1 MTTTDSFD
9 PTAFDP
15 FDADYLADPYP
26 LMNAAREFAPAFFNE
41 RLGHWIVTRHADIKQ
56 ILRNPA
62 RFSATNANSP
72 LREPCPHA
80 AKALVDGGYGAV
92 PTLAN
97 VDPPAH
103 TRVRRLAATAFTNRR
118 IASMEPVIR
127 QLVQDFIRDH
137 GPQGRADLVAD
148 LAWSLPAQVL
158 FRVLGL
164 GDENLETVKT
174 GSWNR
179 ILFVYGLPDDDTQV
193 DAARGLAEFWTF
205 IEALVHER
213 AESPRDDYISALL
226 AAETKDDGRLTEAEV
241 ATVSLNLLFAGHETT
256 TGLLGNG
263 LRRLLE
269 HENAWDRLIED
280 PSRITNAIEEILR
293 FDSSVIAWRR
303 QTTMDTQIGG
313 VAVPKDARLVLM
325 LGAANRDPEVFENP
339 DDFDIDRP
347 NAREHLSFGHGPH
360 LCLGAPLA
368 RLQGRIALEELTAAL
383 PELSLDQTCHYE
395 FAPNIS
401 FRGPLSLPATWPPT
415 TDHERDVG

>member
-1 MTTTDSFD
+1 MTLSDRFD

-15 FDADYLADPYP
+15 LGADYLADPYP
-26 LMNAAREFAPAFFNE
+26 SMNAARRFAPAFHNE
-41 RLGHWIVTRHADIKQ
+41 QLDHGIVTRHADIKQ
-56 ILRNPA
+56 VFRNPSV
-62 RFSATNANSP
+62 FSARNANSP
-72 LREPCPHA
+72 LRQPCPHA

-103 TRVRRLAATAFTNRR
+103 SRVRRLAAAAFTNRR
-118 IASMEPVIR
+118 VAEMEPVVR
-127 QLVQDFIRDH
+127 QLVHDFVRNFRSK
-137 GPQGRADLVAD
+137 GRADLVGD

-164 GDENLETVKT
+164 DDDNLETIKT

-179 ILFVYGLPDDDTQV
+179 ILFVYGYPDDDTQIE
-193 DAARGLAEFWTF
+193 AARGLAEFWRF
-205 IEALVHER
+205 IEALVSAR
-213 AESPRDDYISALL
+213 AASPRNDYISALL
-226 AAETKDDGRLTEAEV
+226 AAETAEDGRLTDAEV

-269 HENAWDRLIED
+269 HQTAWHQLIED
-280 PSRITNAIEEILR
+280 PARIPNAIEEILR

-303 QTTMDTQIGG
+303 QTTVETDIGG
-313 VAVPKDARLVLM
+313 VAVPRDARLLLM
-325 LGAANRDPEVFENP
+325 LGSANRDPEAFDRP
-339 DDFDIDRP
+339 DEFDIDRP
-347 NAREHLSFGHGPH
+347 NARDHLSFGHGVH

-368 RLQGRIALEELTAAL
+368 RLQVRIVLEELTAAL
-383 PELSLDQTCHYE
+383 PGLSLDEAEPYE

-401 FRGPLSLPATWPPT
+401 FRGPLSLPATWPLT
-415 TDHERDVG
+415 T